1 MSDGG
6 KTLVVGLDSST
17 TWARAVAWTATGEAV
32 AAGRSPIPLAH
43 PTLDRYEQDPEDWW
57 RAAAC
62 AIRRVTD
69 SVEPERIAG
78 LSIAHQR
85 ETFVPLDCQ
94 GAPVRPAMVWL
105 DRRAKDSVEP
115 LVHRLGAERLLLIS
129 GKPPDVTPSL
139 YRWEWMRRHEP
150 EAFAATAVFADV
162 HAWLTARLTG
172 SLGTSWASAD
182 PSGAFDIAD
191 QRWSA
196 EILAALELDETR
208 MPPAHRPGTVLGEV
222 TRDAAEATGLKSG
235 TPVIAGGGDAQCAAL
250 GIGLAGTAGRD
261 AACLI
266 LGSAVVTAVH
276 FNRLRSDPAW
286 HTLGAASGDGFV
298 HESCLRTGGTVL
310 DWFVGLVGGDRA
322 AADGLRADLEA
333 AAAEV
338 PPGARGLI
346 LLPWFAGA
354 MTPNWDADARGVFFG
369 LTADHGRGEMYRAL
383 LEGIAL
389 DVAMGLALIEA
400 KTGAVVPAC
409 VAVGGGAA
417 STLWCRIIASAAGRP
432 VRRSATT
439 EPAALGAGM
448 CAAVGCGLHPD
459 MASAARAMAGPIV
472 DTIDPDRRW
481 AERYSELARIQRDL
495 YPAVE
500 DLYGRLA
507 RFAEQ
512 ND

>member
-1 MSDGG
+1 MSNDG
-6 KTLVVGLDSST
+6 KALVVGLDCST
-17 TWARAVAWTATGEAV
+17 RSARAVAWTASGETVAV
-32 AAGRSPIPLAH
+32 GRSPIPLAR
-43 PTLDRYEQDPEDWW
+43 PAPGRYEQDPRDWW
-57 RAAAC
+57 HAAAR
-62 AIRRVTD
+62 AIRAVTD
-69 SVEPERIAG
+69 SVAPERIAG

-85 ETFVPLDCQ
+85 ETFVPLDGR

-105 DRRAKDSVEP
+105 DRRARDSVEP
-115 LVHRLGAERLLLIS
+115 LVHRVGAERLLLIS
-129 GKPPDVTPSL
+129 GKPPDGTPSL

-150 EAFAATAVFADV
+150 EAFSATAVFADV

-172 SLGTSWASAD
+172 SLRTSWASAD
-182 PSGAFDIAD
+182 PTGAFDIAD

-196 EILAALELDETR
+196 DVLGALQLDEAR
-208 MPPAHRPGTVLGEV
+208 MPPADRPGTVLGEV
-222 TRDAAEATGLKSG
+222 TREAAHATGLKPG

-250 GIGLAGTAGRD
+250 GVGLTGIAGRD

-266 LGSAVVTAVH
+266 LGSAVVATVH

-298 HESCLRTGGTVL
+298 HETCLRTGGTVV
-310 DWFVGLVGGDRA
+310 DWFVGLVGGDPA
-322 AADGLRADLEA
+322 ASGDLRAGLDA

-338 PPGARGLI
+338 PAGARGLI

-354 MTPNWDADARGVFFG
+354 ATPIWNPDARGVFFG
-369 LTADHGRGEMYRAL
+369 LTPDHGRGEMYRAL

-400 KTGAVVPAC
+400 KTGAAVPAC
-409 VAVGGGAA
+409 VAVGGGTA
-417 STLWCRIIASAAGRP
+417 SALWCRIIASAAGRP

-439 EPAALGAGM
+439 EPAALGAGI

-472 DTIDPDRRW
+472 DTLNPDRLW
-481 AERYSELARIQRDL
+481 GERYAELARIRRDL

-500 DLYGRLA
+500 AHFGRLA
-507 RFAEQ
+507 RFAER